1 MSAAGQHARLT
12 ALVMVGSALGAAA
25 RLLISMEMTSSSAA
39 TAMVNILGS
48 ALIVFVARYLEHSHR
63 ARLKVFVMAGFCGGF
78 TTLSSF
84 SWETMQL
91 AQAIY
96 PWSAGD
102 GVLVAGRVA
111 ASTVAWLA
119 GGVAGWRIAGVLLRP
134 TQGQR
139 ARRR

>member
-1 MSAAGQHARLT
+1 MTGAGQHARLT
-12 ALVMVGSALGAAA
+12 ALVMAGSALGAAA

-63 ARLKVFVMAGFCGGF
+63 AHLKVFVMAGFCGGF

-84 SWETMQL
+84 SWETVQL

-96 PWSAGD
+96 PWSPGD
-102 GVLVAGRVA
+102 GVLLAGRVA

-119 GGVAGWRIAGVLLRP
+119 GGVAGWRIAGVMLRTTP
-134 TQGQR
+134 GQR

>member
-1 MSAAGQHARLT
+1 MSARLLHWQ
-12 ALVMVGSALGAAA
+12 LVAWVAAGSALGAGL
-25 RLLISMEMTSSSAA
+25 RLLIASQMTSHSAA

-48 ALIVFVARYLEHSHR
+48 ALIVFVARYLEHRHCP
-63 ARLKVFVMAGFCGGF
+63 RLKVFVMAGFCGGF

-91 AQAIY
+91 AEALH
-96 PWSAGD
+96 PWTAGD
-102 GVLVAGRVA
+102 ALLLVARVA

-119 GGVAGWRIAGVLLRP
+119 GGIAGWRIAGLMLRTP
-134 TQGQR
+134 QSQR